1 MISMDMSALVNL
13 GFPQI
18 LLWLLTFAIVYGVL
32 SQAGEKGIPQ
42 SKGTRAIIALVSAF
56 FVLFSVPNQ
65 LIDVI
70 AKMSSSM
77 VLMIIGV
84 LVFIVFLEAAGIKGS
99 TEEIAIKDEKGQI
112 VGTKKVQRNIIEQY
126 STMFAIAFLIIA
138 VLIFVGAGGL
148 ELLGMPTLQ
157 LSDSAIMSYM
167 FLAVVVLA
175 IVWMV
180 ADPSKKGN

>member
-1 MISMDMSALVNL
+1 MDISMLVNM

-18 LLWLLTFAIVYGVL
+18 LLWLLTFAIVYGAL
-32 SQAGEKGIPQ
+32 SQSGEKGIPE

-70 AKMSSSM
+70 TKMSSSM
-77 VLMIIGV
+77 LLVIIGV
-84 LVFIVFLEAAGIKGS
+84 LVFVVFLEAAGVKG
-99 TEEIAIKDEKGQI
+99 G
-112 VGTKKVQRNIIEQY
+112 KVQVDSGKRDKDGNPIPKTVELTIIERFPM
-126 STMFAIAFLIIA
+126 MFVIAFLIIA
-138 VLIFVGAGGL
+138 ILIFISSGGL
-148 ELLGMPTLQ
+148 ALLGIIPTIH
-157 LSDSAIMSYM
+157 LSDSAIMSYL

-180 ADPSKKGN
+180 GNPK

>member
-1 MISMDMSALVNL
+1 MDISMLVNL

-32 SQAGEKGIPQ
+32 SQAGDGGIPKSQ
-42 SKGTRAIIALVSAF
+42 GTRAIIALVSAF

-77 VLMIIGV
+77 ILMIVGV
-84 LVFIVFLEAAGIKGS
+84 LVFIVFLETAGIKPTREQVIG
-99 TEEIAIKDEKGQI
+99 KDKEGRDVKGPVEVTIFQKYPLLFA
-112 VGTKKVQRNIIEQY
+112 VG
-126 STMFAIAFLIIA
+126 FLII
-138 VLIFVGAGGL
+138 VTLIFIGAGGL
-148 ELLGMPTLQ
+148 ELLGLPTLQ
-157 LSDSAIMSYM
+157 LTDSAIMSYM